1 MTPQVI
7 ALYSSAP
14 GAGKSTI
21 ARHLCDKHG
30 YTRFSF
36 ADPLKRVV
44 ETFLCELGY
53 DSSCTYSLLY
63 GSLKNV
69 MLPEIGTT
77 PRHLMRTLGT
87 EWGRQC
93 VHPDVWVTIA
103 DRHISRALSEG
114 KNVVID
120 DLRFP
125 NEYDL
130 LQTEYNAHL
139 WHIRRPNHHTE
150 ESNHASD
157 GGLEDRLFTNVIV
170 NNGSI
175 NKLLTF
181 VDMVLPLD
189 NLLVLPSTHSS

>member
-1 MTPQVI
+1 M
-7 ALYSSAP
+7 
-14 GAGKSTI
+14 
-21 ARHLCDKHG
+21 
-30 YTRFSF
+30 
-36 ADPLKRVV
+36 KRVL

-63 GSLKNV
+63 GSLKEI
-69 MLPEIGTT
+69 MLPEIVTT
-77 PRHLMRTLGT
+77 PRHLMRSLAT

-93 VHPDVWVTIA
+93 VHRDVWVTIA

-130 LQTEYNAHL
+130 LRDKYNARL
-139 WHIRRPNHHTE
+139 WHIRRTNHLTE

-157 GGLEDRLFTNVIV
+157 GALEDTLFTGVIV

-175 NKLLTF
+175 KELHTL
-181 VDMVLPLD
+181 VDNVLE